1 MGSPSFSDVRML
13 SSQVG
18 VALLLC
24 FLCTVSAE
32 NARKPKILFGSISS
46 STATTTSTVTTATA
60 SYCYTIKATIT
71 TACGKRKKRF
81 IDDMGETE
89 LALKPSSASNPQVD
103 LDASVRRRNTD
114 WTFVLNV
121 HQHFDGICDCNNHH
135 HLIHGY
141 TDHFRA
147 VCPRFLVCV
156 RLKLSTH
163 TGN

>member
-46 STATTTSTVTTATA
+46 STTTTTSTVTTATA

-71 TACGKRKKRF
+71 TACGKRK
-81 IDDMGETE
+81 
-89 LALKPSSASNPQVD
+89 
-103 LDASVRRRNTD
+103 TD
-114 WTFVLNV
+114 RTFVLNV
-121 HQHFDGICDCNNHH
+121 HQHFDGICDCDDHH

-141 TDHFRA
+141 NFHFRA
-147 VCPRFLVCV
+147 VCARFLVRV
-156 RLKLSTH
+156 RLKLSLH

>member
-46 STATTTSTVTTATA
+46 STTTTTSTVTTATA

-103 LDASVRRRNTD
+103 LDASVDEDVTRTGRLFLTY
-114 WTFVLNV
+114 TSTSTVSVTATTTTSYTGTLTISVL
-121 HQHFDGICDCNNHH
+121 
-135 HLIHGY
+135 
-141 TDHFRA
+141 
-147 VCPRFLVCV
+147 CV
-156 RLKLSTH
+156 PGSLSAC
-163 TGN
+163 G